1 MKPSRILII
10 FTAFLLLLSL
20 SASVLAAQP
29 KQGVYVKQDSAGKI
43 SALMYVISKQGKGPL
58 ASAAPTMWKARQPWP
73 VRAWKGSALP
83 VKTCAI
89 HRLRRR
95 IIPVFLRSISARS
108 GGGMWNMIFP
118 IRTVWSPEAAAQN
131 WTALMYMMEA
141 WNVMLLFRP

>member
-58 ASAAPTMWKARQPWP
+58 ASAAGR
-73 VRAWKGSALP
+73 RGSRGRYGP
-83 VKTCAI
+83 GRVPPY
-89 HRLRRR
+89 R
-95 IIPVFLRSISARS
+95 
-108 GGGMWNMIFP
+108 
-118 IRTVWSPEAAAQN
+118 
-131 WTALMYMMEA
+131 
-141 WNVMLLFRP
+141 

>member
-1 MKPSRILII
+1 MKPSRILITL
-10 FTAFLLLLSL
+10 TAFLLILSL

-58 ASAAPTMWKARQPWP
+58 ASAANELSITLE
-73 VRAWKGSALP
+73 ALDDQGN
-83 VKTCAI
+83 VTEQLVSDYVEGEAAVAGTG
-89 HRLRRR
+89 LEG
-95 IIPVFLRSISARS
+95 L
-108 GGGMWNMIFP
+108 IFP

-131 WTALMYMMEA
+131 WTALMYMMEV

>member
-58 ASAAPTMWKARQPWP
+58 ASAGNELSITLE
-73 VRAWKGSALP
+73 ALDDQ
-83 VKTCAI
+83 
-89 HRLRRR
+89 
-95 IIPVFLRSISARS
+95 
-108 GGGMWNMIFP
+108 G
-118 IRTVWSPEAAAQN
+118 TVTEQLVSDYVEGEAAVAGDRGAGSSPFFPGTFQRVLG
-131 WTALMYMMEA
+131 A
-141 WNVMLLFRP
+141 VRGI

>member
-58 ASAAPTMWKARQPWP
+58 ASAANELSITLE
-73 VRAWKGSALP
+73 ALDDQ
-83 VKTCAI
+83 
-89 HRLRRR
+89 
-95 IIPVFLRSISARS
+95 
-108 GGGMWNMIFP
+108 G
-118 IRTVWSPEAAAQN
+118 TVTEQLVSDYVEGED
-131 WTALMYMMEA
+131 L
-141 WNVMLLFRP
+141 